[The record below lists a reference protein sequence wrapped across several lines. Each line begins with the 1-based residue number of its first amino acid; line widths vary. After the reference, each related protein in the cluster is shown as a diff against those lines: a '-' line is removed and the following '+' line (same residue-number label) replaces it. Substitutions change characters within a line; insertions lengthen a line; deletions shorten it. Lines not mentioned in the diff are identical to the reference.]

1 VSSRIS
7 RNVLLLGVVSFFAD
21 VSGEMVYPIVPL
33 FLTATLGAPVVAVGV
48 IEGIAESTASILKL
62 FSGWFSDRIGKRR
75 PLVFGGYA
83 LAALA
88 KFGLAAA
95 AAWPFVLIARFVDRA
110 GKGIRTAPRDALIAA
125 SSDPASHGRAF
136 GLHRAM
142 DTLGAIVGPL
152 LALLLLALLGD
163 RYRLIF
169 LAALVPGAIGALLVL
184 TVKEVA
190 APARVGPPPLLLSLK
205 RYDRR
210 FRLFLL
216 VTFAFAIGNSS
227 DVFLILRARDLG
239 LSATAAIL
247 AYVVYNCTYAGL
259 SLPAGI
265 RSDRIG
271 RRWLLGVGFIIF
283 AVVYASFA
291 LTDRAWTV
299 WPLFAIYGAYIAL
312 TDGVG
317 KAYVSDLVPDEQRAT
332 ALGLYNALTGVA
344 VLFASVL
351 GGVLWD
357 VVGPSATFAFGAG
370 TALLALALLVM
381 TVNDERARVARTG

>member
-1 VSSRIS
+1 MSSRIS

>member
-1 VSSRIS
+1 
-7 RNVLLLGVVSFFAD
+7 VSFFAD